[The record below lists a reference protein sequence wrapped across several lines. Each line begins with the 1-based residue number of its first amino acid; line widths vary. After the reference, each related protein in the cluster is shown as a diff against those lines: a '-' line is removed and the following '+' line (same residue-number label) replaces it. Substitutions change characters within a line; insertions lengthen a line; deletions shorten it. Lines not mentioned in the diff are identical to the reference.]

1 MTTNLTN
8 RSKLNPSV
16 TTSVTIDPSK
26 KTCTN
31 ATKFGDDD
39 LASKRRKDH
48 NRDDE
53 YNTVFTKKL
62 NESPQLNST
71 LNTSEFETNDTFHS
85 FNRSCNSL
93 DFNGGPI
100 TNDDNNTIRFTITGT
115 TIYDDAVDANSYDEP
130 DFGQKSITTRPSDS
144 SFGFHNTFSVLE
156 RQMETKKQPKLSQQQ
171 IEYLLHENTD
181 EAVTNPIYVDI
192 PISDESYLRAI
203 SGNANGSFE
212 DNTHDVDDNGP
223 SLFELELEAMQRVNQ
238 LLRGGGGCSGGSD
251 DGVSAT
257 VVYRSEN
264 ATNGRYDEGIKKVP
278 ANVRASNPSLLED
291 FYQQDGGD
299 YSDYV
304 YHVARRKNGQVY
316 LRVVRSTPVDKGN
329 DIHFN

>member
-8 RSKLNPSV
+8 RAKLYPSV
-16 TTSVTIDPSK
+16 TTTGTVDPS
-26 KTCTN
+26 N

-39 LASKRRKDH
+39 LASKRRKYPYH
-48 NRDDE
+48 DDQ
-53 YNTVFTKKL
+53 YNTGFTKQL
-62 NESPQLNST
+62 NESQLNGT
-71 LNTSEFETNDTFHS
+71 LNTSGFTIDDTFHS
-85 FNRSCNSL
+85 FNHSCNSH
-93 DFNGGPI
+93 DFNGGPL
-100 TNDDNNTIRFTITGT
+100 TNDDTNINHHTIAIT
-115 TIYDDAVDANSYDEP
+115 DDFDANSYDEP
-130 DFGQKSITTRPSDS
+130 DFGQKSITSNPSDS

-171 IEYLLHENTD
+171 IEYLLYENTD

-203 SGNANGSFE
+203 SGNANESFE
-212 DNTHDVDDNGP
+212 DNTHDVDDINGP
-223 SLFELELEAMQRVNQ
+223 SLFELELEAMQRVKQ
-238 LLRGGGGCSGGSD
+238 LLRGGGSG
-251 DGVSAT
+251 DGAGGYVPRINDA
-257 VVYRSEN
+257 
-264 ATNGRYDEGIKKVP
+264 APNGDCDNGIKKVP

-304 YHVARRKNGQVY
+304 YHVSRRINGQVY

-329 DIHFN
+329 DIQLINVFF